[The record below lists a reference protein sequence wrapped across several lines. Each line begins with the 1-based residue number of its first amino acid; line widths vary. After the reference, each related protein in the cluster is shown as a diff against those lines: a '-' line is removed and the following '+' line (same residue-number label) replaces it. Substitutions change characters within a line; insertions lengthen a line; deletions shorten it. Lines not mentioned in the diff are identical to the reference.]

1 MITSIRFSR
10 WLLLFSLLAAPL
22 RTAEAHAH
30 LVRSLP
36 AAGSRVEAPST
47 LSLTFNEALTIAL
60 SRVTLLDASNK
71 PVSLG
76 AVAAA
81 PGDAKSLLVP
91 IRDALPPGHYVVKWQ
106 AAGGDGH
113 PARGE
118 FGFDVVAAATS
129 GSEPSVRPPLLL
141 AGASFAL
148 PGGLL
153 VRKLVAQMVDEPG
166 FSVESP
172 AYVAIR
178 AAQSTALVVLLGVLA
193 LHFVIAPRA
202 ARASRAPASVA
213 VPGTQPPSVRW
224 VMAALGV
231 LLLTTIARLYA
242 QHLAFFGS
250 AEAASGA
257 TLRALLSQS
266 MWARGWWL
274 ALGATLVGF
283 WGLRRVRRGMA
294 DGWRILAGSALGVT
308 VSFAMSGHAAAASA
322 FAMTIDALHVLGAGG
337 WIGSLAAVALIAIP
351 VSVRTTD
358 ADRHV
363 RVADLVRAFSP
374 VALACA
380 VLIAGTGLLAGWRN
394 LGSVSA
400 LWQARY
406 GQVLLVKLGLLSV
419 AAATGFFNWRYVL
432 PALGTET
439 ATARLR
445 RSATVELVAALLV
458 LIVTAVLVATP
469 MPAEMFDTMQ
479 R

>member
-10 WLLLFSLLAAPL
+10 SLLLVALLAAPL
-22 RTAEAHAH
+22 RTAAAHAH

-36 AAGSRVEAPST
+36 AAGSRVGAPST

-60 SRVTLLDASNK
+60 SRITLLDAANK
-71 PVSLG
+71 AVSLG
-76 AVAAA
+76 SVAAA
-81 PGDAKSLLVP
+81 AGDAKTLLVP

-106 AAGGDGH
+106 AAGSDGH

-118 FGFDVVAAATS
+118 FGFDIVAAATS
-129 GSEPSVRPPLLL
+129 GAAPPVRPPLLL
-141 AGASFAL
+141 AGAAFAL
-148 PGGLL
+148 PVGLL
-153 VRKLVAQMVDEPG
+153 VPKLAAQMVDEPG

-172 AYVAIR
+172 AFVAIR

-202 ARASRAPASVA
+202 ARGTKAPSGVA
-213 VPGTQPPSVRW
+213 VPGTQHPSVRW
-224 VMAALGV
+224 AMAALGI

-242 QHLAFFGS
+242 QHVAFFGVG
-250 AEAASGA
+250 ETPSGA

-266 MWARGWWL
+266 TWARGWWL

-283 WGLRRVRRGMA
+283 WGLRRVRRGRA
-294 DGWRILAGSALGVT
+294 DGWRIVVASALGVT
-308 VSFAMSGHAAAASA
+308 VSFAMSGHAAAASG
-322 FAMTIDALHVLGAGG
+322 FAMTIHALHVLGAGG

-351 VSVRTTD
+351 VSLRTTD

-374 VALACA
+374 VALVCA
-380 VLIAGTGLLAGWRN
+380 GLVAGTGLLAAWRN
-394 LGSVSA
+394 LGSLSA

-432 PALGTET
+432 PVLGTET

-445 RSATVELVAALLV
+445 RSATVELIAALLV

-469 MPAEMFDTMQ
+469 MPAEMLDTMQ

>member
-1 MITSIRFSR
+1 MNASVRFSR
-10 WLLLFSLLAAPL
+10 WLLLVSLLAAPL
-22 RTAEAHAH
+22 RSAEAHAR
-30 LVRSLP
+30 LVRSVP

-47 LSLTFNEALTIAL
+47 LSLTFSEALTISL

-71 PVSLG
+71 PVPLG
-76 AVAAA
+76 AVAAD
-81 PGDAKSLLVP
+81 PGEAKTLRVP
-91 IRDALPPGHYVVKWQ
+91 IANALPPGHYVVKWQ
-106 AAGGDGH
+106 VAGGDGH
-113 PARGE
+113 PVRGE
-118 FGFDVVAAATS
+118 FGFDIIAAAAS
-129 GSEPSVRPPLLL
+129 GSAPPVRPPPLL

-148 PGGLL
+148 PGGMLM
-153 VRKLVAQMVDEPG
+153 RKLAAQMVEEPG

-193 LHFVIAPRA
+193 LQFVIAPRA
-202 ARASRAPASVA
+202 ARGTKASFGVA
-213 VPGTQPPSVRW
+213 GLGTQLHAIRW
-224 VMAALGV
+224 VMAALGI
-231 LLLTTIARLYA
+231 LLLATIARLYA
-242 QHLAFFGS
+242 QHMAFFG
-250 AEAASGA
+250 AGEAPSVA

-266 MWARGWWL
+266 TWALGWWL

-294 DGWRILAGSALGVT
+294 DGWRMLAASALGVT

-322 FAMTIDALHVLGAGG
+322 FAMSIHALHVLGAGG
-337 WIGSLAAVALIAIP
+337 WVGSLAAVVLIAIP
-351 VSVRTTD
+351 ASLRTTD

-363 RVADLVRAFSP
+363 RVAELVRAFSP
-374 VALACA
+374 VALVCA
-380 VLIAGTGLLAGWRN
+380 GLIAGTGVVAAWRN
-394 LGSVSA
+394 LGSLSA

-406 GQVLLVKLGLLSV
+406 GQVLLVKLVLLSV

-445 RSATVELVAALLV
+445 RSATVELAAALLV

-469 MPAEMFDTMQ
+469 MPMEMRDAMPG
-479 R
+479 